1 MKGLTTKKWHILYIL
16 ALGLILVGL
25 TGQPGLAKS
34 DPDTLIVAYHR
45 APNNFLPGKTSS
57 LPNIW
62 IGMLMYDS
70 LVIHDNQ
77 GKVHPGLAKSWDV
90 TKDGTVW
97 TFHLRDDVKFHSGR
111 KFTAK
116 DVKAHFD
123 MWQTELP
130 TKAKIKSLKETKI
143 LDDYTV
149 QFTLKY
155 PNLVFLSMISQTE
168 WGYSGIPD
176 SAAVEKYGADYGI
189 LPESISGTGPFIMKQ
204 WIRGDRVVLER
215 NPDYKWGP
223 AFYENRGPANIK
235 RVIIRTMPEE
245 ASRSAALERGEI
257 DMDIDMSPKDAPR
270 LGKMKDI
277 DVIIKPKNTIHNLG
291 FNHEKDI
298 WKNDLKLRRA
308 LMYAVDQEAVV
319 TMAFNGFAEPSIGLW
334 GKGVEGHTPKDQ
346 MAKIAPGYDPEM
358 AKKLLDESGWKM
370 GAKGVREKDGKPLS
384 FTVYIYTE
392 QQANIMTVVQEQWR
406 KIGADPVIKQM
417 EYAAWQ
423 NAMRA
428 GEHDIRYVNGTHS
441 TADIAYWFLCESKPY
456 PNHLFWCDSKTE
468 EYQKITVTTTNLEER
483 IKAFQDMEQDF
494 MNRAVLIPMPHTTWL
509 VGKQSYVKDLKLN
522 PIHGMYKL
530 MDAKKEVK

>member
-1 MKGLTTKKWHILYIL
+1 MKGLISKKWTILYIL
-16 ALGLILVGL
+16 AFGLILVGL
-25 TGQPGLAKS
+25 AAQSGLAKS
-34 DPDTLIVAYHR
+34 DPDTLIIAYHR
-45 APNNFLPGKTSS
+45 APNNFMPGKTSS

-77 GKVHPGLAKSWDV
+77 GKVHPGLAKKWDISD
-90 TKDGTVW
+90 DGTVW
-97 TFHLRDDVKFHSGR
+97 TFHLRDNVTFHSGR

-123 MWQTELP
+123 MWQKDFP

-143 LDDYTV
+143 LDDYTIR
-149 QFTLKY
+149 FTLKY

-176 SAAVEKYGADYGI
+176 SEAVEKYGSDYGI
-189 LPESISGTGPFIMKQ
+189 LPESISGTGPFVMKK
-204 WIRGDRVVLER
+204 WIRGERVVLER

-223 AFYENRGPANIK
+223 GFYENTGPAHLK
-235 RVIIRTMPEE
+235 RVIVRTMPEE

-257 DMDIDMSPKDAPR
+257 DMDISMSPKDAPR
-270 LGKMKDI
+270 LAKKKGI

-298 WKNDLKLRRA
+298 WKDLKLRRA
-308 LMYAVDQEAVV
+308 LMYGVDQDAIV

-334 GKGVEGHTPKDQ
+334 GPGVEGHTPKDQ
-346 MAKIAPGYDPEM
+346 MAKIAPNYDPEK
-358 AKKLLDESGWKM
+358 AKKLLDEAGWKM
-370 GAKGVREKDGKPLS
+370 GAKGIREKSGNQLR
-384 FTVYIYTE
+384 FNVYIYTE

-423 NAMRA
+423 KAMRA
-428 GEHDIRYVNGTHS
+428 GEHDMRYVNGTHS

-456 PNHLFWCDSKTE
+456 PNHLFWCDPKTD
-468 EYQKITVTTTNLEER
+468 EYQKITVTTTKPEER

-509 VGKQSYVKDLKLN
+509 VGKQSYVKDLKLH
-522 PIHGMYKL
+522 PIHGMYRL
-530 MDAKKEVK
+530 MDAKKAVK